1 MTQRGEFLRFVA
13 VGGTA
18 AAVNVGTRLIFSR
31 FMAFEAAVVPAYL
44 CGMAT
49 AFLLSRRFVF
59 TGAAGGQVHGQALRF
74 TLVNLVALAQVW
86 LVSVGLARLVFPY
99 LGFTLHA
106 DTAAHMIAVASPIVT
121 SYFGHKHFSFA
132 AKTAG

>member
-1 MTQRGEFLRFVA
+1 MTEFVRFVA

-18 AAVNVGTRLIFSR
+18 AAVNVGTRVGFSL
-31 FMAFEAAVVPAYL
+31 FMPYELALVPAYL

-59 TGAAGGQVHGQALRF
+59 AGAAGGRVHGQALRF

-86 LVSVGLARLVFPY
+86 LVSVVLARLVFPY
-99 LGFTLHA
+99 LGFAFHP
-106 DTAAHMIAVASPIVT
+106 DTVAHMIAVASPIVT

>member
-1 MTQRGEFLRFVA
+1 MTEFVRFVA

-18 AAVNVGTRLIFSR
+18 AAVNVGTRVGFSV
-31 FMAFEAAVVPAYL
+31 FMPYEVALVPAYL

-59 TGAAGGQVHGQALRF
+59 AGAAGGRVHGQALRF

-86 LVSVGLARLVFPY
+86 LVSVVLARLVFPY
-99 LGFTLHA
+99 LGFAFHP
-106 DTAAHMIAVASPIVT
+106 DTVAHMIAVASPIVT

>member
-1 MTQRGEFLRFVA
+1 MTEFVRFVA

-18 AAVNVGTRLIFSR
+18 AAVNVGTRVGFSL
-31 FMAFEAAVVPAYL
+31 FMPYELALVPAYL

-59 TGAAGGQVHGQALRF
+59 AGAAGGRVHGQALRF

-99 LGFTLHA
+99 LGFAFHP
-106 DTAAHMIAVASPIVT
+106 DTVAHMIAVASPIVT